1 MCICMEFW
9 PPTTMIQG
17 VCRRINETQLLS
29 VISIP
34 IFAVFAHT
42 DTPVRSLTRDHTFYA
57 TAFRATRNL
66 DFTNS
71 HRAVSCMPRFLTPKK
86 STEHRVAGASP
97 LHTHPFHSLTPS
109 PAIALY
115 RALLSG
121 CSSAALPDDDRTAL
135 RNAIRNKFRQNRK
148 LQSAYQ
154 LGLSFKLGYE
164 VHYYAP
170 CPASQ
175 S

>member
-1 MCICMEFW
+1 
-9 PPTTMIQG
+9 
-17 VCRRINETQLLS
+17 
-29 VISIP
+29 
-34 IFAVFAHT
+34 
-42 DTPVRSLTRDHTFYA
+42 
-57 TAFRATRNL
+57 
-66 DFTNS
+66 
-71 HRAVSCMPRFLTPKK
+71 MPRFLTPKK

-97 LHTHPFHSLTPS
+97 LHTHPFHALTLS

-121 CSSAALPDDDRTAL
+121 CTSAALPDDDRTAL

-164 VHYYAP
+164 VPYHTP
-170 CPASQ
+170 HSSSQ
-175 S
+175 N